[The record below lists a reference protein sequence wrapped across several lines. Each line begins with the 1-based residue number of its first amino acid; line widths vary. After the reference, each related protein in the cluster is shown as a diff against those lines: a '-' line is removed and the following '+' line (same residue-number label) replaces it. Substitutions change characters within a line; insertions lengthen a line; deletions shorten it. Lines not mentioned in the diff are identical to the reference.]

1 VNNDRRR
8 VAISG
13 LGVVSAV
20 GNSISEFFESLVAGR
35 SGVRRLPFAPEVVGA
50 TVDFS
55 ADAHFTKMQQISL
68 DRFAQFALVATEQA
82 VRDAGLDAAALARS
96 RVGVYFGSS
105 IGGAQ
110 TIESS
115 YRSYLDPAS
124 QRVSPLS
131 VVLSMPNAA
140 AAHISLKYGI
150 RGPSMT
156 YSVAC
161 ASAAVA
167 IGEAFHAIRDGY
179 ADIAIAG
186 GSEALLVPGIVAGWN
201 AMRVLAPPDAEHPER
216 SCRPFSLNRSGLVL
230 GEGAGAIVLEAAEHP
245 RTRSRRAISE
255 IAGYGINSDAYH
267 ITKPSAD
274 GQAAAMRAA
283 LEDAGLSVES
293 IGYVNAHGTA
303 TRVGDVVETN
313 AIEQVFGD
321 RAGRIPVSSTKALHG
336 HLLGAAGAVE
346 FIAAILAMR
355 QGAIPPTAHY
365 ARQDPQCDLDYVPN
379 VARENVALGAVMSN
393 SFAFGGTN
401 AVLIATPPSGH

>member
-115 YRSYLDPAS
+115 YRSYLDPAL

-283 LEDAGLSVES
+283 LEDAGLSAES

-336 HLLGAAGAVE
+336 HLLGGSGAVE
-346 FIAAILAMR
+346 FIATVMALRTGM
-355 QGAIPPTAHY
+355 IPPTSHLS
-365 ARQDPQCDLDYVPN
+365 DPDPECRLDYVPN
-379 VARENVALGAVMSN
+379 VARQVDGIEAAMSN

-401 AVLIATPPSGH
+401 AVLIARSTRQD